1 MCRPSAAE
9 VGRRAVT
16 APKRHREGDGRG
28 RAHPAAV
35 ELRGACFPAAA
46 CTRLIYGLAACTRI
60 YQPRIDQDG
69 DKFPEAKMKCARR
82 PISQAGHADDESC
95 HHPRARGTGDVS
107 RLSSHRVE
115 QTQYPGQR
123 CWDSRPQSR
132 IWWSGTLIA
141 PLVPWCRRRLINAAQ
156 AWLLLA
162 SQLQPVEVS
171 NIEHVVPAVGAVFRH
186 CSGEW
191 PPGVVRWPP
200 SARRGPGLLPFCRR
214 GHAGRSS
221 YRYAGGVGC

>member
-1 MCRPSAAE
+1 MMKQQYHIAPRSRAVLLTHLNVVSFPRTHHGLNDACRQTALLDLSNCPTDTMCRPSAAE

-16 APKRHREGDGRG
+16 SPQCHRQGDGRG

-46 CTRLIYGLAACTRI
+46 CTPLISGLAACTRI

-69 DKFPEAKMKCARR
+69 DKFPEAKIKCARR

-123 CWDSRPQSR
+123 RRDSRPQSR
-132 IWWSGTLIA
+132 IWWSST
-141 PLVPWCRRRLINAAQ
+141 
-156 AWLLLA
+156 
-162 SQLQPVEVS
+162 
-171 NIEHVVPAVGAVFRH
+171 
-186 CSGEW
+186 
-191 PPGVVRWPP
+191 
-200 SARRGPGLLPFCRR
+200 
-214 GHAGRSS
+214 
-221 YRYAGGVGC
+221 